1 MISSSRSWFARLFA
15 GEPGIDPYTRAVSD
29 VYQDLF
35 AEGSFVGKGIYD
47 IDAFQRALAGRLPE
61 NRILSHDLLEGAYCR
76 SGLVSDVTLFE
87 DHPASY
93 AADVSRRHRWIRG
106 DWQIAAWLG
115 WFVPPGQGG
124 RVRNSISL
132 LSRWKILDN
141 LRRALVPIA
150 LLVLLIAG
158 WWIPGAAAS
167 RHRRGACDPAFAR
180 LDGGGCRAGA
190 AAARDRPWQ
199 TPREIARTL
208 GRQLVPRAVRARLLA
223 LRGVRLGE
231 RHRRT
236 LVRLLVTDVGCSS
249 GERPATRSVRTNRPS
264 REPTRRCGSRR

>member
-1 MISSSRSWFARLFA
+1 MGWERKRGKLEELNAALRGRPSGFDTIVGDPARLGDAKYVIVLDSDTELPRDSAQQLVGIMAHWLNRPLYDDARGRVTRGYSILQPRVAITMISSSRSWFARLFA

-35 AEGSFVGKGIYD
+35 AEGSFVGKGVYD

-115 WFVPPGQGG
+115 LFVPPGQAG

-141 LRRALVPIA
+141 LRRSLVPIA
-150 LLVLLIAG
+150 LLVLL
-158 WWIPGAAAS
+158 
-167 RHRRGACDPAFAR
+167 
-180 LDGGGCRAGA
+180 
-190 AAARDRPWQ
+190 
-199 TPREIARTL
+199 
-208 GRQLVPRAVRARLLA
+208 
-223 LRGVRLGE
+223 
-231 RHRRT
+231 
-236 LVRLLVTDVGCSS
+236 
-249 GERPATRSVRTNRPS
+249 
-264 REPTRRCGSRR
+264 